1 MNCLFLVTISL
12 LVTGSLYTGL
22 GFLGEVYGESEASS
36 IICENEECR
45 VQFSNSSGTFTV
57 EGPDSNITPPMT
69 PLESALFDLEMELFD
84 REMD

>member
-1 MNCLFLVTISL
+1 LNRTILVTISL

-22 GFLGEVYGESEASS
+22 GFLGEVYGGSDANAV
-36 IICENEECR
+36 ICENGECR

-57 EGPDSNITPPMT
+57 EGPVNKITPSMT

>member
-1 MNCLFLVTISL
+1 MILLTISL
-12 LVTGSLYTGL
+12 LVLGSLYTGL
-22 GFLGEVYGESEASS
+22 GFLAEVYGGSEASS

-45 VQFSNSSGTFTV
+45 VQFSNSSGTFTL
-57 EGPDSNITPPMT
+57 EAPDNNITPPMT